1 MEKKESPK
9 TNNIFIYTN
18 EDYPTNTNLKMKFS
32 YDLIIRNS
40 NNNITLSDLRKEI
53 NKQYFLN
60 ENEYELLFGEKTLDK
75 NISNDF
81 SISDIINK
89 YKDNKITIKTCK
101 NIFDIQKQIN
111 NYEFFLENKIQ
122 KKKDE
127 IKLLDIEYSD
137 FIKGLN
143 SI

>member
-1 MEKKESPK
+1 MEKKKSPK

-18 EDYPTNTNLKMKFS
+18 EDYPNNINLKMKFS

-40 NNNITLSDLRKEI
+40 NKNITLSDLRKEI
-53 NKQYFLN
+53 NKHYFLN

-75 NISNDF
+75 NIPNDF
-81 SISDIINK
+81 SLSDIINK
-89 YKDNKITIKTCK
+89 YKDNKITIKTFK
-101 NIFDIQKQIN
+101 NIFDTQKQIN
-111 NYEFFLENKIQ
+111 SYEHFLDNNIQ
-122 KKKDE
+122 KKRDE

-137 FIKGLN
+137 FIKDLN